1 MSDPDEPPAAEMAEP
16 VRPLLLR
23 VHRAPRIGRF
33 ILTGGAV
40 GLLVGIVVTLAER
53 PGDQVLRAVVSVTV
67 LTALVGGLVGGLLAL
82 AADRRRGSRA
92 P

>member
-1 MSDPDEPPAAEMAEP
+1 VSDPDEQPAAETAEP